1 MDNHIS
7 RRNFL
12 LSSAAIGLGA
22 SLDSFANAADIESE
36 KGAEP
41 IILQAATREIDVNG
55 KSGTIYAL
63 LPPNKQSAVY
73 GKYGEPFRI
82 RVDNQLSEP
91 TAIHWHGLHPP
102 NNEDGVP
109 GITQP
114 LIRPKSS
121 ILYDFPL
128 TPAGTHWMHSHNGFQ
143 DVRLMTAPLI
153 VHTAADL
160 KADEQEVV
168 VMFNDFLFRSPEEV
182 YAGLKT
188 NAARSAAI
196 MGMSGAA
203 ETSGTPMKMDSQPA
217 STKMPGTPMK
227 MNGKSG
233 SMDMQEIGM
242 PGMSTESSSGGVN
255 IIRMTSQSTAAAPAA
270 AAAKMT
276 GTASPNSGS
285 REMDLNDVNYD
296 AYLTNHRTLRDPEV
310 VRVEKGGRV
319 RLRLINGSSGTNYF
333 VTTGKLQGSVIATD
347 GMPIVPVKGSIFPL
361 AVAQRL
367 DIIVQIPSSGGAF
380 PILAIREGAVEQTGL
395 VLATAGAAIDRIQEK
410 ASQASGRLDLGWES
424 LLTPKEPLSSKL
436 ADSTQ
441 VLRLTGEMANYVWTI
456 NNRVFD
462 VQDKPTVNVKLG
474 QRVALRFINET
485 GMSHPMHFHGHTFQI
500 VEIAGQELNGP
511 LRDVVLVPPRTNV
524 TVAFDANN
532 PGLWLIHCHLAWHAQ
547 AGMAAS
553 VSYEA

>member
-1 MDNHIS
+1 MDKHIS

-12 LSSAAIGLGA
+12 LSSAALGLAA
-22 SLDSFANAADIESE
+22 SLDSFAGAAEGETS

-41 IILQAATREIDVNG
+41 IILQAASREIDVNG
-55 KSGTIYAL
+55 EAGTIYSLSPAGQ
-63 LPPNKQSAVY
+63 QSAVY

-128 TPAGTHWMHSHNGFQ
+128 TPAGTHWMHSHNQFQ

-153 VHTAADL
+153 VHTAEDL
-160 KADEQEVV
+160 RADEQEVV

-182 YAGLKT
+182 YANLKVD
-188 NAARSAAI
+188 AAKKATI
-196 MGMSGAA
+196 MGIAGASGA
-203 ETSGTPMKMDSQPA
+203 SMKMDDKTA
-217 STKMPGTPMK
+217 NTKMPGMSMK
-227 MNGKSG
+227 MKGQSG
-233 SMDMQEIGM
+233 SMDLQELGM
-242 PGMSTESSSGGVN
+242 PGMSTESSAGGINV
-255 IIRMTSQSTAAAPAA
+255 IRMSSQSPSAGSNMAGM
-270 AAAKMT
+270 AK
-276 GTASPNSGS
+276 NSGS
-285 REMDLNDVNYD
+285 ESMDLNDVNYD
-296 AYLTNHRTLRDPEV
+296 AYLTNPRTLRDPEV

-319 RLRLINGSSGTNYF
+319 RLRLINGSSGTNY
-333 VTTGKLQGSVIATD
+333 VVDTGKLQGSVIATD
-347 GMPIVPVKGSIFPL
+347 GMPIIPVKGNLFPL

-367 DIIVQIPSSGGAF
+367 DILLQIPIGGGAF

-395 VLATAGAAIDRIQEK
+395 ILATAGAVIERVEEK
-410 ASQASGRLDLGWES
+410 SGKPAGRLDLGWES
-424 LLTPKEPLSSKL
+424 GLNPVQPLSAKL

-441 VLRLTGEMANYVWTI
+441 VLRLTGDMANYVWTI

-474 QRVALRFINET
+474 QRVALRFVNET

-500 VEIAGQELNGP
+500 VEIAGKELNGP